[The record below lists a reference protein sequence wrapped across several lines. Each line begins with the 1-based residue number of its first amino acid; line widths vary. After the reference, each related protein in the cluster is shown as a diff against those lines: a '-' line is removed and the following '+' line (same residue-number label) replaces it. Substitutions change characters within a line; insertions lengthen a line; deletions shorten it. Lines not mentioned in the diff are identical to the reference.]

1 MLSANLLTGVQHGHD
16 EPCPRERIYSMNSR
30 KFSKSVAAA
39 ILAVSMVTIG
49 AAPADAGTK
58 DKAPTVQTKRD
69 TGWG

>member
-1 MLSANLLTGVQHGHD
+1 MN
-16 EPCPRERIYSMNSR
+16 PRR
-30 KFSKSVAAA
+30 FSKSVAAA